1 MHGDNTSSDSAA
13 ASVIPGGVPAEQP
26 RPPLFGLGRRRCPG
40 RGLAKLEML
49 IMFLKEFL
57 PKFGY
62 ELVEG
67 QSFQGVLPV
76 NGPKDKLR
84 IVLKSKPATQFA
96 PQDR

>member
-1 MHGDNTSSDSAA
+1 
-13 ASVIPGGVPAEQP
+13 
-26 RPPLFGLGRRRCPG
+26 
-40 RGLAKLEML
+40 ML